1 MKNILTF
8 LLLVLF
14 QTVFAQQNE
23 GAIKTKSGF
32 LLYFNLGFN
41 SHTLNL
47 KGDIDISNFPFVK
60 QDNTWFQFYTAS
72 KLDFGKDSKS
82 ILINYMNW
90 EIDYLQKQMNVKL
103 NINNETLNRN
113 GVITNFWK
121 FKNPVIKDDKIH
133 TIVVA
138 TYFLDFIHNDL
149 IYRLSYA
156 STSGNDFDAKTI
168 LLNIADNI
176 KFYDRNIDLDKL
188 QKNILDGK
196 NYIDN

>member
-8 LLLVLF
+8 LLLVIF
-14 QTVFAQQNE
+14 QSVFAQQNE

-32 LLYFNLGFN
+32 LLYFNLGVN

-47 KGDIDISNFPFVK
+47 VGDIDISNFPFIK
-60 QDNTWFQFYTAS
+60 QNNTWFQFYTAS

-82 ILINYMNW
+82 ILNNYMNW
-90 EIDYLQKQMNVKL
+90 EIDYYQKELNEKL
-103 NINNETLNRN
+103 NVNNETLNRN
-113 GVITNFWK
+113 GLIINFWK
-121 FKNPVIKDDKIH
+121 FKNPVIRDDKIH
-133 TIVVA
+133 TPVVA
-138 TYFLDFIHNDL
+138 TYFIDFIHNDL

-156 STSGNDFDAKTI
+156 SASGNDFDAKTI

-176 KFYDRNIDLDKL
+176 KFYDRNIDMDKL